1 MVPDL
6 EQVAAVPVLV
16 CQLQTVLLELAA
28 FLRMRKRVSML
39 VEAG

>member
-6 EQVAAVPVLV
+6 EQVVAALVLEW
-16 CQLQTVLLELAA
+16 QLQTVLLELAA
-28 FLRMRKRVSML
+28 FLRMRKRASTL